1 MMKNKRHALIPIF
14 SLCLC
19 LSAAQAIAHKGA
31 TGIVKERMDKFSEA
45 RGQMKQ
51 MRSALSVNALADVAE
66 ITSHMRIWAA
76 AMPAA
81 FPAGSDS
88 APSEALPA
96 IWEDSEGFAKAIAA
110 YDEALISL
118 QQAALADNQPLA
130 LKQFRALGQA
140 CSNCH
145 NTYRK

>member
-1 MMKNKRHALIPIF
+1 MKNKRQRLMAIL

-51 MRSALSVNALADVAE
+51 MRSALSANALADIAE
-66 ITSHMRIWAA
+66 ITSHMRVWAA
-76 AMPAA
+76 DMPDA

-110 YDEALISL
+110 YDEALLAL
-118 QQAALADNQPLA
+118 QQAALSNDQPLA